1 MELVAAHGQ
10 LLPSAAMVKTRQ
22 PITNDAICISIK
34 TFDVFLF
41 SKAVSN
47 GFIIFFFLH
56 CSVYVLRNL
65 CIPTILTA
73 RKAVIYPLAWSLSAN
88 RV

>member
-47 GFIIFFFLH
+47 GFIIFSTF
-56 CSVYVLRNL
+56 SAQSVLRNL